1 MGIYTLHPWRDYTDQ
16 HYVEQEYEPTFN
28 YQHLSFIFNDYTVDE
43 GGINACSWL
52 VKFPDYNDMSKFQT
66 VFLGLMYETL
76 NRRKWGETEGARLF
90 C

>member
-1 MGIYTLHPWRDYTDQ
+1 MN
-16 HYVEQEYEPTFN
+16 PTFN

-66 VFLGLMYETL
+66 VFLG
-76 NRRKWGETEGARLF
+76 
-90 C
+90 